1 LYFDQHMISINT
13 MTDTSPQIQNMD
25 SGDNWYV
32 AYTRHLCEKKVSDR
46 LTVNEIVHYLP
57 LYTVVRQWSDRKKKV
72 EKPLISSVVFIK
84 SNNRELNKIYSIP
97 GIIGLLQ
104 FNGKPAIVREHE
116 IQNLRIL
123 LQEVHAD
130 EIEKV
135 IIKAGDLVEVI
146 HGPFQGMQAYAIQM
160 QNNMRLIIEIKSMGI
175 GFSVNV
181 PKSYVKQI

>member
-1 LYFDQHMISINT
+1 MMSINT
-13 MTDTSPQIQNMD
+13 MPYTSPQIQHMD

-32 AYTRHLCEKKVSDR
+32 AYTRHLCEKKVSER
-46 LTVNEIVHYLP
+46 LSAKDIVHYLP
-57 LYTVVRQWSDRKKKV
+57 MYTIVRQWSDRKKKV
-72 EKPLISSVVFIK
+72 DKPLISSVVFIK
-84 SNNRELNKIYSIP
+84 TKHRELNKIYSTP
-97 GIIGLLQ
+97 GINGLLQ

-135 IIKAGDLVEVI
+135 TIQAGDLVEVI
-146 HGPFQGMQAYAIQM
+146 HGPCQGMQAYAMQM
-160 QNNMRLIIEIKSMGI
+160 QNNIRLIIEIKSMGI

-181 PKSYVKQI
+181 PKSYVKRL